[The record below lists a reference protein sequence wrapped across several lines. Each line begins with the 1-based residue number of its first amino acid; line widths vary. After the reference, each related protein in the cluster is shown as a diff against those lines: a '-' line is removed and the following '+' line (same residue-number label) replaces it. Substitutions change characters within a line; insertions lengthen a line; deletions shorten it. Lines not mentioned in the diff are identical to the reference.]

1 MPKRGCTETTL
12 AFSVTA
18 RKSSRS
24 VFGQLSEACVHLC
37 FQFAAGGLRSWCVL
51 GQVSQAWQRARC
63 HVAALR
69 FLPALCKGD
78 RACAQ
83 LGRLVGLRS
92 VTLAVITDAG
102 LASLAPLTG
111 LQQLDLS
118 ECDNITDAGLA
129 SLAPLTGLQQL
140 GLSRCDKITDVG
152 LASLAPLTGLQQLD
166 LSRCRNITDAGLA
179 SLAPLTGLQQLGLTW
194 CDKITDAGLASLAL
208 LTALQQLDLRM
219 CSNITDAGLAPLRSF
234 GVVVDR

>member
-12 AFSVTA
+12 AFPVTA
-18 RKSSRS
+18 RQSSRF
-24 VFGQLSEACVHLC
+24 VFGHLSEACVHLC
-37 FQFAAGGLRSWCVL
+37 FQFAAEGLRSWCVL

-69 FLPALCKGD
+69 FLPAHCKGD

-92 VTLAVITDAG
+92 VTLAMITDAG

-111 LQQLDLS
+111 LQKLDLS
-118 ECDNITDAGLA
+118 WCSNITDAGLA
-129 SLAPLTGLQQL
+129 SLAPLSGL
-140 GLSRCDKITDVG
+140 K
-152 LASLAPLTGLQQLD
+152 QLD
-166 LSRCRNITDAGLA
+166 LS
-179 SLAPLTGLQQLGLTW
+179 W
-194 CDKITDAGLASLAL
+194 
-208 LTALQQLDLRM
+208 

-234 GVVVDR
+234 GVVVGR

>member
-92 VTLAVITDAG
+92 VTLAMITDAG

-118 ECDNITDAGLA
+118 
-129 SLAPLTGLQQL
+129 
-140 GLSRCDKITDVG
+140 RCWNITDVG
-152 LASLAPLTGLQQLD
+152 LASLAPLTGLQQLG
-166 LSRCRNITDAGLA
+166 LSECDETDAGLA
-179 SLAPLTGLQQLGLTW
+179 SLAPLTGLQQLDLSVCGG
-194 CDKITDAGLASLAL
+194 ITDTGLASLAP
-208 LTALQQLDLRM
+208 LTGLQQLDLRM